1 MKKLLRIATA
11 AAVSASLVTGFAA
24 AESGGS
30 IDTTGP
36 DSHNVIIN
44 KNSDRL
50 RIHNDND
57 VNLTNSNDQHAYTGD
72 AKVSHNTTGGDA
84 TSGDASNSNSL
95 DATVNVDNSA
105 GMAGMSFGGSGS
117 TGGSID
123 NTGPDSHNVIVN
135 KSSTSVRISNDNDI
149 NICNTNNQRATSGDA
164 TVRDN
169 TTGGSATS
177 GDATNTNSATFS
189 VSVTN

>member
-1 MKKLLRIATA
+1 MRKLLRIASA

-24 AESGGS
+24 AETGGS

-44 KNSDRL
+44 KNSDKL
-50 RIHNDND
+50 RVHNDND
-57 VNLTNSNDQHAYTGD
+57 VSLRNTNDQDADSGD

-95 DATVNVDNSA
+95 DASVDVSN
-105 GMAGMSFGGSGS
+105 GSGLEGFS
-117 TGGSID
+117 LGSATGGGSIS

-149 NICNTNNQRATSGDA
+149 KIRNTNDQDANSGNA
-164 TVRDN
+164 RVSDN

-189 VSVTN
+189 VSVSN